1 MVDIQLHLG
10 DCRDVLRGMADN
22 SVDSIVTDPPY
33 ELGFMGKRWDST
45 GIAYDV
51 NVWREC
57 LRVLKPGGHL
67 LAFGGSRTYHRLA
80 CAVEDA
86 GFEIRDQ
93 IMWIFGSGF
102 PKSLDVSKAIDKAAG
117 AERQV
122 VRLATR
128 QGNAERRGDGEQGAT
143 YGDVWGGFT
152 TMSTPATPDAER
164 WQGWGTALKPAH
176 EPLVMAR
183 KPLAEHT
190 VAANVLEWGTGGLN
204 VDGTRVAFSDQV
216 QAKKRDGYC
225 VTPDGTTF
233 SNRVS
238 PGKRADEYT
247 NPLGRFPANVIHDG
261 NEQVVRLF
269 PETKGGT
276 WNRTKGARHFNNN
289 GEPTDYETQGTDSS
303 TGSAA
308 RFFKSCPLDDEDIE
322 AQRLVYCAKASKRD
336 RDEGL
341 EDGLEWLDSIE
352 LVDYDGSI
360 YSLSEVLLWESR
372 DQSPSTALNGE
383 ALLVRGTSGDT
394 TPERSGNGS
403 CTISYGKP
411 LMAQSLT
418 GIRFTTSTGT
428 RKTIASKTLNSLP
441 VSNTSDCTEAAIE
454 TLMACGLSPVESVA
468 CISLWRLITT
478 SAGMAYRPGA
488 KSVAKPTPLQISGSG
503 ALRQRLAR
511 NIHSTVKP
519 TALMRYLCRLITPPG
534 GVILDPFAGS
544 GSTGKAAVLEGFGFI
559 GIEKEAEYLAIAERR
574 IEHAREQTLQPA
586 LL

>member
-1 MVDIQLHLG
+1 VGAELHLG
-10 DCRDVLRGMADN
+10 DCRDVLRTLPDN

-33 ELGFMGKRWDST
+33 ELGFMNKRWDST

-93 IMWIFGSGF
+93 IMWVYGSGF

-117 AERQV
+117 AERKV
-122 VRLATR
+122 VGRNPHYSPGRKEFGVMQSVGDTR
-128 QGNAERRGDGEQGAT
+128 NNDRPCFNEPDAPERAASVT
-143 YGDVWGGFT
+143 A
-152 TMSTPATPDAER
+152 PATPDALR

-176 EPLVMAR
+176 EPLVLAR
-183 KPLAEHT
+183 KPLIGT
-190 VAANVLEWGTGGLN
+190 VAANVLKWGCGALNIDGCRVDHDEPMKTTVRSAPRYSGRTMANGIVGGIQS
-204 VDGTRVAFSDQV
+204 TVAS
-216 QAKKRDGYC
+216 A
-225 VTPDGTTF
+225 
-233 SNRVS
+233 
-238 PGKRADEYT
+238 A
-247 NPLGRFPANVIHDG
+247 PLGRWPANVIHDG
-261 NEQVVRLF
+261 SDEVVAEFAKAGNAGALAPVR
-269 PETKGGT
+269 GT
-276 WNRTKGARHFNNN
+276 EPSQPAKNVYGEYGRHV
-289 GEPTDYETQGTDSS
+289 GTFYGDS
-303 TGSAA
+303 GSAA
-308 RFFKSCPLDDEDIE
+308 RFF
-322 AQRLVYCAKASKRD
+322 YCAKASKRD

-519 TALMRYLCRLITPPG
+519 TALMRYLCRLVTPPG
-534 GVILDPFAGS
+534 GVILDLFMGS
-544 GSTGKAAVLEGFGFI
+544 GSTGKAAVLEGFGFV

-574 IEHAREQTLQPA
+574 IEHARMQPS
-586 LL
+586 LLAEAAE